1 MSMPAEHL
9 HPRLTL
15 ADLLKGFADA
25 PPVPVNG
32 IGSDSRRLDEG
43 DLFLAVQGLTSHG
56 LDFLAEAL
64 ESDVAAIAWDA
75 STGTTPPGDVGV
87 PVIAVENL
95 ASRLGEIANRFY
107 GRPSEQLEVI
117 GVTGTNGKTTVAWMI
132 AQAAEILGE
141 RCAYLGTLGHG
152 LGELQGSE
160 GMTTPAVVE
169 FHERLA
175 GFVEQG
181 AGYAAVEVSSHAL
194 EQGRVDGVQVD
205 TAIFT
210 NLSRDHLD
218 YHDNMADYFAAKARL
233 FTDCAP
239 RHRIINVDSDYGARL
254 ADQCGPDVVTVS
266 TNFDRVANGRPYLFV
281 RSVVATTNGFDITF
295 VSSWGDSR
303 FTLPLPGDFNVA
315 NAATVLALLLM
326 KGVALETACDA
337 MSQLT
342 APPGRMQRV
351 AVAAGEKTMQRVA
364 RDGPAVFVDYAH
376 TPAALESALRALRAH
391 CSGRLW
397 CLFGCGGDRDAGKRP
412 QMGKAAERQSDR
424 VILTNDNPRS
434 ERPMVIVDDIL
445 GGFAHPEEAV
455 IIEDRAAAIAWA
467 IDAAASDDVVLIAG
481 KGHETWQETHG
492 RRIAFSDAA
501 VAAKALA
508 AKESEL

>member
-1 MSMPAEHL
+1 MSMPAEHM
-9 HPRLTL
+9 HPRPTL
-15 ADLLKGFADA
+15 ADLLQGFADA
-25 PPVPVNG
+25 PPIPVRG

-43 DLFLAVQGLTSHG
+43 YLFLAVQGLTSHG
-56 LDFLAEAL
+56 LDFVAEAL
-64 ESDVAAIAWDA
+64 ESGVSAIAWDT
-75 STGTTPPGDVGV
+75 STGSPPSDTGI
-87 PVIAVENL
+87 PTIPVENL

-107 GRPSEQLEVI
+107 GHPSEQLEVI

-132 AQAAEILGE
+132 AQAADILGE
-141 RCAYLGTLGHG
+141 QCAYLGTLGHG

-169 FHERLA
+169 MHERLA

-181 AGYAAVEVSSHAL
+181 AGYVAAEVSSHAL
-194 EQGRVDGVQVD
+194 AQGRIDGVRVD

-218 YHDNMADYFAAKARL
+218 YHESMEDYFLTKARL
-233 FTDCAP
+233 FTECGP
-239 RHRIINVDSDYGARL
+239 RHRIINLDSDYGSRL
-254 ADQCGPDVVTVS
+254 ADLCGPDVVTVS

-281 RSVVATTNGFDITF
+281 RSVVATATGFDITF
-295 VSSWGDSR
+295 ISSWGSSR
-303 FTLPLPGDFNVA
+303 FSLPLPGDFNVA
-315 NAATVLALLLM
+315 NAAIVLALLLM

-337 MSQLT
+337 MSRLT

-351 AVAAGEKTMQRVA
+351 TVAAGERTMQRVA
-364 RDGPAVFVDYAH
+364 TDGPAVFVDYAH

-391 CSGRLW
+391 CNGRLW
-397 CLFGCGGDRDAGKRP
+397 CVFGCGGDRDAGKRP

-424 VILTNDNPRS
+424 VIVTNDNPRS

-445 GGFAHPEEAV
+445 GGMAHPEQAV

-467 IDAAASDDVVLIAG
+467 IATAAQDDVVLIAG
-481 KGHETWQETHG
+481 KGHETWQETNG
-492 RRIAFSDAA
+492 QRVAFSDAA
-501 VAAKALA
+501 VAMKALKA
-508 AKESEL
+508 REGGE

>member
-1 MSMPAEHL
+1 MSMPAEHMQ
-9 HPRLTL
+9 PRPTL
-15 ADLLKGFADA
+15 ADLLQGFADA
-25 PPVPVNG
+25 PPIPVRG

-43 DLFLAVQGLTSHG
+43 YLFLAVQGLTSHG

-64 ESDVAAIAWDA
+64 ESGVAAIAWDA
-75 STGTTPPGDVGV
+75 STGTAPRDLGV
-87 PVIAVENL
+87 PTIAVDNL

-141 RCAYLGTLGHG
+141 KCAYLGTLGYG

-169 FHERLA
+169 MHERLA
-175 GFVEQG
+175 GFVARG

-194 EQGRVDGVQVD
+194 AQGRIEGVRID
-205 TAIFT
+205 TAVFT

-218 YHDNMADYFAAKARL
+218 YHESMADYFATKARL

-239 RHRIINVDSDYGARL
+239 RHRIINLDSDYGARL
-254 ADQCGPDVVTVS
+254 ADLCGSDVVTVS
-266 TNFDRVANGRPYLFV
+266 TNFDRVANGRPYLFI
-281 RSVVATTNGFDITF
+281 RSIVATSTGFDITF
-295 VSSWGDSR
+295 ISSWGSSR
-303 FTLPLPGDFNVA
+303 FSLPLPGDFNVA
-315 NAATVLALLLM
+315 NAASVLALLLM

-351 AVAAGEKTMQRVA
+351 AK
-364 RDGPAVFVDYAH
+364 DGPAVFVDYAH

-391 CSGRLW
+391 CGGRLW
-397 CLFGCGGDRDAGKRP
+397 CVFGCGGDRDAGKRP
-412 QMGKAAERQSDR
+412 QMGRAVERQSDR
-424 VILTNDNPRS
+424 VIITNDNPRS
-434 ERPMVIVDDIL
+434 EKPMVIVDDIL
-445 GGFAHPEEAV
+445 GGLAHPEQAV
-455 IIEDRAAAIAWA
+455 VIEDRAAAIAWA
-467 IDAAASDDVVLIAG
+467 IDAAAQDDVVLIAG
-481 KGHETWQETHG
+481 KGHETWQETNG
-492 RRIAFSDAA
+492 RRVAFSDAA

-508 AKESEL
+508 ARESGQ

>member
-1 MSMPAEHL
+1 MSMPAEHM
-9 HPRLTL
+9 HPRPTL
-15 ADLLKGFADA
+15 ADLLQGFADA
-25 PPVPVNG
+25 PPIPVSG
-32 IGSDSRRLDEG
+32 IGSDSRRLDDG
-43 DLFLAVQGLTSHG
+43 YLFLAVQGLTSHG

-64 ESDVAAIAWDA
+64 ESGVTAIAWDA
-75 STGTTPPGDVGV
+75 STGTPPGDVGV
-87 PVIAVENL
+87 PVVAVDNL

-117 GVTGTNGKTTVAWMI
+117 AVTGTNGKTTVAWMV
-132 AQAAEILGE
+132 AQAAECLGE

-175 GFVEQG
+175 GFVEQD

-194 EQGRVDGVQVD
+194 EQGRIDGVQVD

-218 YHDNMADYFAAKARL
+218 YHNSMAEYFAAKARL
-233 FTDCAP
+233 FTDCGP
-239 RHRIINVDSDYGARL
+239 RHRIINLDSDYGTRL
-254 ADQCGPDVVTVS
+254 ADLCGPDVVTVS
-266 TNFDRVANGRPYLFV
+266 TNFDRVANGRPYVFV
-281 RSVVATTNGFDITF
+281 RSVVATADGFDITF
-295 VSSWGDSR
+295 ISSWGSSC

-337 MSQLT
+337 MSRLT

-351 AVAAGEKTMQRVA
+351 AK
-364 RDGPAVFVDYAH
+364 DGPAVFVDYAH

-397 CLFGCGGDRDAGKRP
+397 CVFGCGGDRDSGKRP

-434 ERPMVIVDDIL
+434 ERPMVIIDDIL

-455 IIEDRAAAIAWA
+455 VLEDRAAAIAWA

-492 RRIAFSDAA
+492 RRVAFSDAA

-508 AKESEL
+508 AREGGR